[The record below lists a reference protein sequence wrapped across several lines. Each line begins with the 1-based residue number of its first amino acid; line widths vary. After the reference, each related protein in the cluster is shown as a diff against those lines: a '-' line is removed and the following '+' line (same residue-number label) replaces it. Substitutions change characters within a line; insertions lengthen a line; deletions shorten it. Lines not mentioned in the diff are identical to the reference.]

1 MLVVVVVLLSFC
13 CCCCCCRRCCC
24 CCCLLLSFCCCCFV
38 VVFVVDVVV
47 VVVVACCCCRFVVV
61 LFYCCFV
68 VVVVLKNA
76 CPYTRPYETCTHF
89 QGQYR
94 RLFKRQTHNPQ
105 THNPQ
110 TLSTL
115 PRTHMT
121 SRSHGKHLPRT
132 YEGLAEVNSG
142 FQRPLHD
149 DSDIGD
155 TGSIIH
161 RRNQCLLRA
170 SSLSSVNTDCWFQ
183 VTQIVVQEMKNDL
196 RRRGRV
202 ALRDLG

>member
-1 MLVVVVVLLSFC
+1 MLFLSLLFCMLLLLLVVVVVLLLCCFVVVLLLFC
-13 CCCCCCRRCCC
+13 CCCCFKER
-24 CCCLLLSFCCCCFV
+24 LSIHK
-38 VVFVVDVVV
+38 
-47 VVVVACCCCRFVVV
+47 AIRN
-61 LFYCCFV
+61 LY
-68 VVVVLKNA
+68 
-76 CPYTRPYETCTHF
+76 HF

-94 RLFKRQTHNPQ
+94 RLFKRQTHNL
-105 THNPQ
+105 Q

-149 DSDIGD
+149 DSDSGD